1 MGTVITIDCNYVAQE
16 LACAYLICEGD
27 RAAFVE
33 NNTSHALPLLMKAL
47 KEHGY
52 TPEQVEYAIITH
64 VHLDHAG
71 GSGSLMKLCPNA
83 TLLAHPKAAR
93 HVIDPSRLI
102 ASAQKVYGEE
112 VFAKLYG
119 EILPVPEARVRI
131 MEDNEALQFGSRL
144 LKFIH
149 TRGHANH
156 HFCVHDSK
164 SNGIFTGD
172 SFGIAYPVLQK
183 HGSFLFPSTTPTE
196 FDPAEARV
204 TLEKITG
211 TGATHAY
218 LTHFGSF
225 SEMAAGRSQL
235 ESGIEAFESIL
246 DACAVRVETGSELAK
261 VAELEVRNY
270 FKLKAPWL
278 GDKDWKFLEMDIEL
292 NAAGIAFA
300 AERLRKT
307 RTLANTD
314 SNR

>member
-1 MGTVITIDCNYVAQE
+1 MDTVVTIDCNYVAPE

-52 TPEQVEYAIITH
+52 SPEQVEYAIITH

-71 GSGSLMKLCPNA
+71 GSGSLMRKCPNA
-83 TLLAHPKAAR
+83 KLLAHPKAAR

-119 EILPVPEARVRI
+119 EILPVPEERVRI
-131 MEDNEALQFGSRL
+131 MEDGESLQFGSRV

-172 SFGIAYPVLQK
+172 SFGIAYPLLQRN
-183 HGSFLFPSTTPTE
+183 GSFLFPSTTPTE
-196 FDPAEARV
+196 FDPEEARM
-204 TLEKITG
+204 TLTKITG

-218 LTHFGSF
+218 LTHFASF
-225 SEMAAGRSQL
+225 SEMADGRSQL
-235 ESGIEAFESIL
+235 ESGIDAFEAIL
-246 DACAVRVETGSELAK
+246 HACVLRTETGTELANLAA
-261 VAELEVRNY
+261 VDVRKY
-270 FKLKAPWL
+270 FKMKAPWL
-278 GDKDWKFLEMDIEL
+278 GDADWKFLEMDIEL

-307 RTLANTD
+307 RTVGAD
-314 SNR
+314 SSQ